1 MIGSRYVVLHQE
13 EDGGYWVECPSLPG
27 CLSQGDTR
35 EEALEN
41 IKEAIEAYI
50 ESLQKHGE
58 AIPDDIIFEVM
69 LNS

>member
-1 MIGSRYVVLHQE
+1 MTLSRYVVLHQE
-13 EDGGYWVECPSLPG
+13 EDGGYWVECLSLPR
-27 CLSQGDTR
+27 CFSQGDTR

-58 AIPDDIIFEVM
+58 AIPK
-69 LNS
+69 LLSSNH